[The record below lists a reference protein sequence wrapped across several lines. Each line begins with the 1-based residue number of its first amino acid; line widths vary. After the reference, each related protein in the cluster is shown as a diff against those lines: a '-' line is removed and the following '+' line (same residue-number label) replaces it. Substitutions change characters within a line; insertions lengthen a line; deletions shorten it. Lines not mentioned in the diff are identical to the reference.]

1 MPYWKTH
8 IEIGKRINKYLK
20 YEKDDLDCFLFAC
33 VAPDINNSE
42 LLANIAS
49 FIPHDITHFK
59 NKKQETFMKFY
70 EKYQKEI
77 KAKDPIF
84 MGYFLHL
91 FVDYYWNSNFYSN
104 VKNTIYK
111 NKKSNQLKDVKH
123 HDFNV
128 YNNRFAK
135 NKLNINNKDKLL
147 SELKKIKEIEI
158 KEKDIIFVEN
168 FLQEQKLASGT
179 LHCFTK
185 AQLDKIVN
193 NTVKNFR
200 KDFLS

>member
-91 FVDYYWNSNFYSN
+91 FVD
-104 VKNTIYK
+104 
-111 NKKSNQLKDVKH
+111 
-123 HDFNV
+123 
-128 YNNRFAK
+128 NNRFAK